1 MSRLP
6 VFRFATLCALLAYA
20 SACGGADE
28 KPEDDDFERH
38 VAKPLPMNKVHTDS
52 LSFRGGDMS
61 DWKIFNV
68 DVPGLVTVTIA
79 FDRPDADCEAYLADK
94 YGAKV
99 AREVQ
104 SANPKIVLTRRVDPG
119 RFFVWVHAPKQSCTT
134 QYSIEARLE
143 PD

>member
-1 MSRLP
+1 VSRLP
-6 VFRFATLCALLAYA
+6 VFRLATLCALLAYA
-20 SACGGADE
+20 SACGGSDE

>member
-1 MSRLP
+1 VSRLP

-20 SACGGADE
+20 SACGGSDE

>member
-1 MSRLP
+1 MLRLP
-6 VFRFATLCALLAYA
+6 VFRLATLCALLAYA
-20 SACGGADE
+20 SACGGSDE

-52 LSFRGGDMS
+52 LSFRGGDLS

-79 FDRPDADCEAYLADK
+79 FDRPDADCEAHLADK
-94 YGAKV
+94 YGAKIS
-99 AREVQ
+99 REVQ

>member
-1 MSRLP
+1 VSRLP
-6 VFRFATLCALLAYA
+6 VFRLATLCTLLAYA
-20 SACGGADE
+20 SACGGSDE

-52 LSFRGGDMS
+52 LSFRGGDTS

-68 DVPGLVTVTIA
+68 DVPGLITVTIA

-119 RFFVWVHAPKQSCTT
+119 RFFVWVNAPKQSCTT